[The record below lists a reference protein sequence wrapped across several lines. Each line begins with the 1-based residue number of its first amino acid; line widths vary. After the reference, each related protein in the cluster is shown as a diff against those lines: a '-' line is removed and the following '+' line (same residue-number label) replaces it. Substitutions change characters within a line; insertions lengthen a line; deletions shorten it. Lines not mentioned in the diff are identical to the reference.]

1 MDIHSVRRSG
11 GISGIGVPPAAA
23 GRGDSSGAFKQS
35 LHQQFKEDM
44 REQADKLLT
53 EMRQLA
59 DELTNKVD
67 IAGFER
73 YRALLKQLLG
83 DIARHA
89 YVFVDEKVRDPRGGH
104 RVFSAL
110 SIIDEKLDALAKSIL
125 EENHDRLDFLG
136 RVDELRGLIMDIL
149 L

>member
-1 MDIHSVRRSG
+1 MDIHGIRRSDG
-11 GISGIGVPPAAA
+11 VSGIDVPAASA

-35 LHQQFKEDM
+35 LHQQLKEEM
-44 REQADKLLT
+44 RDQADKLLT
-53 EMRQLA
+53 EMRALA
-59 DELTNKVD
+59 DELSSKVD

-73 YRALLKQLLG
+73 YRTLLKQLLG
-83 DIARHA
+83 DIAKHA

-110 SIIDEKLDALAKSIL
+110 SVIDEKLDELAKSIL